1 MPAHP
6 IKLYAGVVAATVAVL
21 LLAGGDSLGADAF
34 GIVPTSY
41 KEGEYIPVKVNGLS
55 STTQVVPM
63 PWYSLPWCQLP
74 GHGSTPVVAEAAE
87 DTNAEDDSEKPI
99 VQDASKIK
107 SRRKNL
113 GENLQGHEVLPSLF
127 GFEVGVNVTCR
138 RLCSPIALGPKDKA
152 LMARRVEEH
161 YRGQLLL
168 DDLPVGEEGSG
179 QRGHYTTV
187 MATGFPIGLSRMRK
201 FKKSAS
207 TTTTATTTTEPPQ
220 IADEIL
226 NQFGGEALDQVTEES
241 GTSYSSIH
249 RDPKKSYINNH
260 LAFSIYI
267 TETTTLRKQHNSEE
281 GADANPSY
289 HIVGFQVT
297 PMSVGYGAQ
306 GNTHRCIN
314 SEHFVIPDS
323 LQATEDDTVEYTYSV
338 AWHVRPDLKWST
350 RWDVYLKGS
359 KYENRIHWF
368 AIFNSIVI
376 IAVLTSAIGSVL
388 YRALRK
394 DLSKCNDPESIQED
408 RDDSGW
414 KLIHGDVFR
423 KPEHYS
429 SLLAVLVG
437 SGVQLI
443 FMVGTTLV
451 FAALGFLAPHNR
463 GALLTTLILLYVLV
477 GFTNGYF
484 TAQLLKYFKSRSWN
498 LIFTTAV
505 FFPGQMFAA
514 YLLLNFVHWGK
525 GSTSAAPFTSIL
537 MLIALW
543 ACVSLPLVLIGGG
556 VGFRSA
562 DIFTSPRK
570 VSSIP
575 RTIPPQPWYLRRPVA
590 FLIAGFIPFGTAFV
604 ESIFVLTSVWQGRVY
619 YFFGFFSVTFVMVLL
634 TAAEAT
640 IMLIYLQLVH
650 LDYRWWWSSFMAA
663 GYHGVWLFMYSI
675 LYYFLALDVTGWWST
690 VLYFAYMTMASYFC
704 FVLVGTCGFLA
715 TYVFVRVIYS
725 SIMVV

>member
-1 MPAHP
+1 MPAA
-6 IKLYAGVVAATVAVL
+6 LTMRVAAGLALAVALVVN
-21 LLAGGDSLGADAF
+21 AEAF
-34 GIVPTSY
+34 GIVPMSY
-41 KEGEYIPVKVNGLS
+41 KDGEYIPVKVNGLS
-55 STTQVVPM
+55 STTQVVPL

-74 GHGSTPVVAEAAE
+74 GADEIPAMA
-87 DTNAEDDSEKPI
+87 DNADGDKPPLIVDS
-99 VQDASKIK
+99 DKIR

-138 RLCSPIALGPKDKA
+138 RLCNRITLSAKDKA
-152 LMARRVEEH
+152 LMTRRIEEH

-179 QRGHYTTV
+179 QRGHFTTV
-187 MATGFPIGLSRMRK
+187 MSTGFPIGLARARKSR
-201 FKKSAS
+201 KSA
-207 TTTTATTTTEPPQ
+207 ATTTIAPTTPEPQ
-220 IADEIL
+220 IEVFEEII
-226 NQFGGEALDQVTEES
+226 NQFGGDGAEATTEDGS
-241 GTSYSSIH
+241 ASYSAIH

-260 LAFSIYI
+260 LAFSVYI
-267 TETTTLRKQHNSEE
+267 TE
-281 GADANPSY
+281 ANTYKSSDIEHPSY

-297 PMSVGYGAQ
+297 PMSVGYGANDNAHQ
-306 GNTHRCIN
+306 CIN
-314 SEHFVIPDS
+314 SEHFVIPDA
-323 LQATEDDTVEYTYSV
+323 LQSTDDDTVEYTYSV
-338 AWHVRPDLKWST
+338 AWHLRSDLKWST
-350 RWDVYLKGS
+350 RWDVYLRGS

-376 IAVLTSAIGSVL
+376 IAVLTSVIGCVL

-394 DLSKCNDPESIQED
+394 DFSKYNDPESIQED

-414 KLIHGDVFR
+414 KLVHGDVFR
-423 KPEHYS
+423 KPEKNAS
-429 SLLAVLVG
+429 MLAVLVG

-443 FMVGTTLV
+443 FMVGMTLV

-477 GFTNGYF
+477 GFTNGYM

-498 LIFTTAV
+498 HIFTAAI
-505 FFPGQMFAA
+505 FFPGQMFVA

-556 VGFRSA
+556 VGFRTFDLFVA
-562 DIFTSPRK
+562 PRK
-570 VSSIP
+570 VNSIP

-590 FLIAGFIPFGTAFV
+590 FLIAGFIPFGTAFI

-619 YFFGFFSVTFVMVLL
+619 YFFGFFSVIFVMVLL

-640 IMLIYLQLVH
+640 IMLVYLQLVN

-663 GYHGVWLFMYSI
+663 GYYGVWLFMYSI

-690 VLYFAYMTMASYFC
+690 VLYFAYMSMASYFC

-715 TYVFVRVIYS
+715 TYVFVRLIYS
-725 SIMVV
+725 SIKVD